1 MESTHVKT
9 TKLNLSSLETTSG
22 EEGRIAIFASGN
34 GTNAEN
40 ITKHFQS
47 RSAKVVLI
55 VTDNHKAGV
64 IKRAE
69 RLGIECLIVRR
80 EEITQEEGFVK
91 ELQKRSITLIV
102 LAGYLGRV
110 GNPLLEAFPD
120 RILNI
125 HPALLPKFGGKG
137 MYGDRVHKAVL
148 EAEEEYSGITIHL
161 INKEYD
167 KGTILCQCTCPVYPT
182 VDTIDTLATRIHR
195 LEYYYYPL
203 VIEEYLGRLN

>member
-40 ITKHFQS
+40 IAKHFQS

-91 ELQKRSITLIV
+91 ELQNALLHSSYLQATSGVLAILFLKPFPTAFLIFTQHYFLSLEVRECTAIEYTKLYWRRRRSIV
-102 LAGYLGRV
+102 
-110 GNPLLEAFPD
+110 E
-120 RILNI
+120 
-125 HPALLPKFGGKG
+125 
-137 MYGDRVHKAVL
+137 
-148 EAEEEYSGITIHL
+148 
-161 INKEYD
+161 
-167 KGTILCQCTCPVYPT
+167 
-182 VDTIDTLATRIHR
+182 
-195 LEYYYYPL
+195 
-203 VIEEYLGRLN
+203 